1 MAASI
6 GLMLAGEA
14 VQAQQT
20 AAPVN
25 TSTWRASNGAAAP
38 ATSPKAPAPDPIVL
52 SYYKEPEPPPA
63 PVLPKPAPSGGP
75 SSPIKEIIPSID
87 DTIPF
92 GLADGGPN
100 EVVRLESEANFRRRL
115 TQRNR
120 QKSDSGTDRTTFPD
134 EPVVSTKTVK
144 HVERALPGHMLLVEP
159 AYVCHGPLWF
169 EERNA
174 ERYGWDL
181 GIIQP
186 PIQAGIFFA
195 DVLTLPYHIGA
206 NLTRGPECSA
216 GQCLPGDPVPY
227 LLYPPQLSFSGG
239 VLQAAAVVGACAA
252 FP

>member
-14 VQAQQT
+14 VQAQQSAVPANPSIWRSSSAV
-20 AAPVN
+20 AAP
-25 TSTWRASNGAAAP
+25 SKAS
-38 ATSPKAPAPDPIVL
+38 APDPIIL

-63 PVLPKPAPSGGP
+63 QPKPAPPGGP
-75 SSPIKEIIPSID
+75 YPRAKDASASLD
-87 DTIPF
+87 DTENPIPL
-92 GLADGGPN
+92 GLGEGGPN

-115 TQRNR
+115 TQKNR
-120 QKSDSGTDRTTFPD
+120 QKSDSGAERTTFPE
-134 EPVVSTKTVK
+134 EPVVSTTIVRS
-144 HVERALPGHMLLVEP
+144 VARAVPGHMLLVEP

-195 DVLTLPYHIGA
+195 DVLTLPYHMGV

-239 VLQAAAVVGACAA
+239 VLQAGAVVGMIAA